1 MTTTREG
8 AIINHIKKSDITW
21 LNKASSKADCEDSLK
36 LAANRIYFIA
46 ECCRGFESHRNLKK
60 FRSSAGRA
68 HKKSGDI
75 AEKDADSYCHLLQI

>member
-1 MTTTREG
+1 MPRPRKG

-21 LNKASSKADCEDSLK
+21 QNKASSKADCEDSLK

-46 ECCRGFESHRNLKK
+46 ECCRGFESHWNLKK

-75 AEKDADSYCHLLQI
+75 AEKDADSYCHLLQF